1 MVYLIS
7 GVALS
12 GNKGASGMAESL
24 IQNLAKRDPGARF
37 YLFSYYPAA
46 DRALLPEGGNV
57 ELLDGSPKNVVLLF
71 FRSLWAAAGRLLRL
85 PRRWYA
91 HGEMAKIAECGGWL
105 DASGISFVDGREKF
119 LIFNILSILPALAL
133 GVPVVKVAQAM
144 GPFKRPLNRI
154 AAKLVLPRL
163 RLIVARGAVTRE
175 YLDSLGLA
183 NVVNGSDVAFSLR
196 TGAAER
202 ARIAGFLP
210 PPGRRVIGVS
220 PSQVVW
226 KLCEAKNI
234 PYLETLRRCVEKWTG
249 EGCECVVFPHS
260 ARKGS
265 AKTHNNDLP
274 LLRRFAAMLPES
286 GHIRVIEEELSAGE
300 LRMLIGS
307 CDLLVASRFH
317 AIISAMATGVP
328 AVVIGWSHK
337 YAEVLAPFGLEE
349 YVVPYD
355 SVSEGVICEKVRL
368 VEADREA
375 LAARIRVVAAEV
387 AAGNDRFFDRLAAP
401 NFTAESLPGG
411 TSRF

>member
-24 IQNLAKRDPGARF
+24 IQNLGERDPNARF
-37 YLFSYYPAA
+37 YLFSYYPTA

-57 ELLDGSPKNVVLLF
+57 ALLNGGPKKVVLLF
-71 FRSLWAAAGRLLRL
+71 FLSLWAAAGRRL
-85 PRRWYA
+85 GFPLRWYA
-91 HGEMAKIAECGGWL
+91 RGEMAKIAACGCWL

-133 GVPVVKVAQAM
+133 GIPVVKVAQAM
-144 GPFKRPLNRI
+144 GPFEHRVNRI

-163 RLIVARGAVTRE
+163 RLIVARGAMTRG

-183 NVVNGSDVAFSLR
+183 NVTNGSDVAFSLR
-196 TGAAER
+196 AGEAER

-210 PPGRRVIGVS
+210 PSGRRVIGVS

-249 EGCECVVFPHS
+249 EGFECVVFPHS
-260 ARKGS
+260 ARRGC

-274 LLRRFAAMLPES
+274 LLRRFGAMLPRSER
-286 GHIRVIEEELSAGE
+286 IRVIEEELSAGE

-317 AIISAMATGVP
+317 AIVSAMATGVP

-337 YAEVLAPFGLEE
+337 YAEVLAPFGLEAF
-349 YVVPYD
+349 VVPYD
-355 SVSEGVICEKVRL
+355 SVSEEVICEKVRS
-368 VEADREA
+368 VEADHEA
-375 LAARIRVVAAEV
+375 LSARIRIVAAKVAAE
-387 AAGNDRFFDRLAAP
+387 NDRFFDDLAARDL
-401 NFTAESLPGG
+401 TAK
-411 TSRF
+411 